1 MSRKDSPQR
10 PPPPDADWRAFV
22 LALHQEA
29 EATAAAKGLTG
40 ALAQLAALRETASL
54 ASGPAGRLIGEG
66 EVMRIL
72 LDDRR
77 RRTAALLAESPE
89 ADGKVPAGA
98 EKERER
104 HRVRRAKGAPV
115 ALRAR
120 LRTLVATVR

>member
-1 MSRKDSPQR
+1 MSRKDSTQR
-10 PPPPDADWRAFV
+10 PPPPDAGWRTFV

-40 ALAQLAALRETASL
+40 ALAQLVALRETASL
-54 ASGPAGRLIGEG
+54 ASGPAGRAVGEG

-77 RRTAALLAESPE
+77 LRKATLRGEGSE
-89 ADGKVPAGA
+89 ADGKVPSGA
-98 EKERER
+98 AKVRER
-104 HRVRRAKGAPV
+104 SRVQHGKAAPA
-115 ALRAR
+115 ALRPR